1 LAISNDN
8 HSTWNEQ
15 VLCKFKKQKTVCF
28 CCVLS
33 HAVCIQI
40 LNKTFCNKEKMSER
54 NVIRVTY
61 GWPPRND
68 EYLEGIL
75 NAFM

>member
-15 VLCKFKKQKTVCF
+15 VLCKFKKKCVFVVCCHMQCASRSWTKHFATTTQKNVG
-28 CCVLS
+28 
-33 HAVCIQI
+33 
-40 LNKTFCNKEKMSER
+40 KE

-68 EYLEGIL
+68 EYLDCIL
-75 NAFM
+75 NTFM